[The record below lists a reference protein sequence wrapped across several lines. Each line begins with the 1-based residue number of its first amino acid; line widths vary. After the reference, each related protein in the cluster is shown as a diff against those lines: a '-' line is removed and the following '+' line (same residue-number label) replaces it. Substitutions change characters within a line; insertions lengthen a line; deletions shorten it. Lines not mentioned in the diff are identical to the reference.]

1 MAMKGKKPTYDERKY
16 LVKNNLSTTDWL
28 VQKSTP
34 TFLQIIHRETKEERV
49 LNK

>member
-1 MAMKGKKPTYDERKY
+1 MAMKGKKPTYDERKF
-16 LVKNNLSTTDWL
+16 LIKNNLDTNAWL

-34 TFLQIIHRETKEERV
+34 SFMQIIHRETKEERV